1 MIGCV
6 NLTLPLVLGLR
17 LLRAFREHE
26 SRASFYAR
34 EWRAEY
40 NSAIWSKAL
49 DGQAARRNY
58 ENFTRRRM
66 NKYNQLRAAIAAIR
80 RNNRAL
86 LAVLPQWRCES
97 GDETAKDNVTAFFRE
112 RGKEALEDVAAF
124 LDAMAKFS
132 FDEFPRDLPELWR
145 MVYSAR
151 EIQWRLRR
159 HFPGNAFFDSVFYEE
174 IAFFKALL
182 PTAGEERGRAYWEL
196 LRKVAGYSRRVLS
209 RFSENVVRSLEGEK
223 MKAVCLADIGD
234 LALKKI
240 AAAMGGEARRPRQ
253 SGRTGGTDKQ
263 ACRHWMG
270 GTVARTR
277 RGGTDREGRRGR
289 QTEYMEK
296 QRKVF
301 LDFLKIHPETAS
313 ARRQTRALECWR
325 LHRREWESAA
335 KKGIGYSSYKAL
347 ANASL
352 M

>member
-1 MIGCV
+1 
-6 NLTLPLVLGLR
+6 
-17 LLRAFREHE
+17 
-26 SRASFYAR
+26 
-34 EWRAEY
+34 
-40 NSAIWSKAL
+40 
-49 DGQAARRNY
+49 
-58 ENFTRRRM
+58 M

-97 GDETAKDNVTAFFRE
+97 GEETAKDNVTAFFRE
-112 RGKEALEDVAAF
+112 RGEEALEDVAAF

-234 LALKKI
+234 LALKMI
-240 AAAMGGEARRPRQ
+240 GAAMGGEAQRPRR
-253 SGRTGGTDKQ
+253 SGRTGGTAEQ
-263 ACRHWMG
+263 APLIATATRLASLGGYRRHW
-270 GTVARTR
+270 
-277 RGGTDREGRRGR
+277 TDGDGRRGR
-289 QTEYMEK
+289 QTEYMAK
-296 QRKVF
+296 QRKAF
-301 LDFLKIHPETAS
+301 LDYLKIRPETAS
-313 ARRQTRALECWR
+313 VRRQARALECWR
-325 LHRREWESAA
+325 LHRREWEGAA

-347 ANASL
+347 ANAPL

>member
-1 MIGCV
+1 
-6 NLTLPLVLGLR
+6 
-17 LLRAFREHE
+17 
-26 SRASFYAR
+26 
-34 EWRAEY
+34 
-40 NSAIWSKAL
+40 
-49 DGQAARRNY
+49 
-58 ENFTRRRM
+58 M

-112 RGKEALEDVAAF
+112 RGEEAVEDVAAF

-240 AAAMGGEARRPRQ
+240 ACAIGKRDRGTGNRKR
-253 SGRTGGTDKQ
+253 GR
-263 ACRHWMG
+263 
-270 GTVARTR
+270 
-277 RGGTDREGRRGR
+277 TDREWRRGP
-289 QTEYMEK
+289 QTAFMAK

-301 LDFLKIHPETAS
+301 LEYLKVHPETAS
-313 ARRQTRALECWR
+313 VSRITRARVCWAI
-325 LHRREWESAA
+325 HCKEWDAAA
-335 KKGIGYSSYKAL
+335 KKGIGYAEYKAL
-347 ANASL
+347 SRAKL

>member
-1 MIGCV
+1 M
-6 NLTLPLVLGLR
+6 LGLR
-17 LLRAFREHE
+17 HLRAFKEYE

-49 DGQAARRNY
+49 DGQAARRNH

-112 RGKEALEDVAAF
+112 RGEEALEDVAAF

-240 AAAMGGEARRPRQ
+240 ACAIGKRDRG
-253 SGRTGGTDKQ
+253 TGNRKRSRAD
-263 ACRHWMG
+263 REW
-270 GTVARTR
+270 R
-277 RGGTDREGRRGR
+277 RGP
-289 QTEYMEK
+289 QTAFMAK

-301 LDFLKIHPETAS
+301 LEYLKVHPETPS
-313 ARRQTRALECWR
+313 VSRITRARVCWAI
-325 LHRREWESAA
+325 HCKEWDAAA
-335 KKGIGYSSYKAL
+335 KKGIGYAEYKAL
-347 ANASL
+347 SRAKL